1 MAKWKSNEDK
11 KLFVKSTPEKSIKYN
26 QCAIC
31 LKKMHPNAPSFLSLS
46 LSLSLSRL
54 LVGTFL

>member
-1 MAKWKSNEDK
+1 MAKLKSNEDK

-31 LKKMHPNAPSFLSLS
+31 LKKYNAF
-46 LSLSLSRL
+46 RL
-54 LVGTFL
+54 NFIF